1 MLQHSQRK
9 LSEWRMW
16 KRKLEVEAAKIHGF
30 QADVEAAAEA
40 EAAKAAAYPMIPH
53 SGSLEPRLGKIFCIS
68 FPAGEVE

>member
-1 MLQHSQRK
+1 M
-9 LSEWRMW
+9 E
-16 KRKLEVEAAKIHGF
+16 EAKIHGF